1 MVDLLSCP
9 FEETTKILNSHL
21 LTRTFDDEGN
31 GFPLKDALSCQH
43 NTVKEGEEEIGMI
56 VDALHPV
63 LERITTRAPQW
74 QDISTAPRDGTEI
87 DILLNGN
94 GAARIP
100 NVKWGDDGVN
110 HAWIDSYDN
119 PVIHEGDPMNEIT
132 HWMPYP
138 LSPEKETG
146 Q

>member
-1 MVDLLSCP
+1 MGDLEKNVKEVIYDCCHSLSQP
-9 FEETTKILNSHL
+9 SMQGMMWGEIKDY
-21 LTRTFDDEGN
+21 LTRHIIAI
-31 GFPLKDALSCQH
+31 L
-43 NTVKEGEEEIGMI
+43 
-56 VDALHPV
+56 
-63 LERITTRAPQW
+63 PQW

-110 HAWIDSYDN
+110 HTWIDSYDN

-138 LSPEKETG
+138 LPPEET
-146 Q
+146 